1 MQHRNFYLRSDYF
14 SPNRRCNTV
23 NSFQSQDNNSTYNFN
38 NPTTEDLHIL
48 EPNEFLPHIGKWI
61 HIGGGVM
68 ISMFVVA
75 VSLTSVLYYNIT
87 VKVPATIR
95 PLGELRLVQSAIT
108 GTVKKIVVK
117 EDQLVKKGEVIAF
130 IDDSQLQSQKR
141 QLQNTIQQSQLQ
153 LIQVDAQIN
162 QINTQIISQVNLND
176 RTIIAAQAE
185 LIGTERNHKDQ
196 QIKASMEMTQ
206 AKITI
211 DLAKEQLARLQQE
224 RVLIATVQEAE
235 AGLKLAMLQR
245 DRLQSIVTSGAV
257 SRSLV
262 EEKEQAVKSAQ
273 AKLEQAK
280 SATKNLQEEKEQAVK
295 LAQIN
300 LQKAKIAVNPSN
312 AIVTVALER
321 IKQEKSKGEVNL
333 AALKKEREL
342 LIQQRLELQKQQIRT
357 RQELQQLENELNK
370 SVIRSPTTGTLMQ
383 LKLRNP
389 GQVVQLSEALAQIAP
404 VDAPLIIK
412 AHVSAKDIDKVKTGQ
427 AVQMQVS
434 ACPYPEYGTLKG
446 TVKTVAADALLI
458 TQNNSMISTPQI
470 ATYEINIEPQSLFL
484 GKGNHLCYLKSG
496 MEGRADIISRQET
509 VMQFILRKS
518 KLITD

>member
-1 MQHRNFYLRSDYF
+1 M
-14 SPNRRCNTV
+14 
-23 NSFQSQDNNSTYNFN
+23 NSLQSQDNNSTYNFN
-38 NPTTEDLHIL
+38 NPSTEDLHIL
-48 EPNEFLPHIGKWI
+48 EANEFLPHIGKWI

-68 ISMFVVA
+68 IAMFVVA

-95 PLGELRLVQSAIT
+95 PLGELRLVESAMT

-117 EDQLVKKGEVIAF
+117 EDQVVKKGGIIAF

-141 QLQNTIQQSQLQ
+141 QLQNTIQQNQLQ

-176 RTIIAAQAE
+176 RTIVAAQAE

-196 QIKASMEMTQ
+196 QIKASTEMTQ

-211 DLAKEQLARLQQE
+211 DLAKEQLARLQRE

-280 SATKNLQEEKEQAVK
+280 STTKNLQEEKEQAVK

-321 IKQEKSKGEVNL
+321 IKQEKARGEGNL

-342 LIQQRLELQKQQIRT
+342 LVQQRLELQKQQIRT

-389 GQVVQLSEALAQIAP
+389 GQVVQISEALAQIAP
-404 VDAPLIIK
+404 IDAPLIIK

-434 ACPYPEYGTLKG
+434 ACPYPDYGTLKG
-446 TVKTVAADALLI
+446 TVKTVAPDALVI
-458 TQNNSMISTPQI
+458 TQNNSIISTPQI

-484 GKGNHLCYLKSG
+484 GKGDQLCYLKSG

>member
-1 MQHRNFYLRSDYF
+1 M
-14 SPNRRCNTV
+14 
-23 NSFQSQDNNSTYNFN
+23 NSLQGQDNNSWYNFN

-48 EPNEFLPHIGKWI
+48 EANEFLPHIGKWI
-61 HIGGGVM
+61 YIGGGVM

-95 PLGELRLVQSAIT
+95 PLGELRLVESAIT
-108 GTVKKIVVK
+108 GTVKRIVVK
-117 EDQLVKKGEVIAF
+117 EDQLVKKGEIIAY

-141 QLQNTIQQSQLQ
+141 QLQNTIEQNQLQ
-153 LIQVDAQIN
+153 LIQIDAQIN
-162 QINTQIISQVNLND
+162 QINTQIISQVNLNN

-185 LIGTERNHKDQ
+185 LTGTERNYKDQ
-196 QIKASMEMTQ
+196 QIKASTEMIQ
-206 AKITI
+206 AQIAIT
-211 DLAKEQLARLQQE
+211 LAKEQLARLQKE
-224 RVLIATVQEAE
+224 KVLIATVQEAE
-235 AGLKLAMLQR
+235 AGLKLAILQR
-245 DRLQSIVTSGAV
+245 DRLQNIVTSGAI
-257 SRSLV
+257 SRNLI

-280 SATKNLQEEKEQAVK
+280 STTKNLQEEKEQAVK
-295 LAQIN
+295 LAQLN
-300 LQKAKIAVNPSN
+300 LQKAKIALNPSN
-312 AIVTVALER
+312 ANVTVAWER
-321 IKQEKSKGEVNL
+321 INQEKSKGEGNL

-342 LIQQRLELQKQQIRT
+342 LLQQRLELQKQQIRT

-370 SVIRSPTTGTLMQ
+370 SVIRSPTNGTLMQ

-389 GQVVQLSEALAQIAP
+389 GQVVQLSESLAQIAP

-434 ACPYPEYGTLKG
+434 ACPYPDYGTLKG
-446 TVKTVAADALLI
+446 IVKTVAPDILAT
-458 TQNNSMISTPQI
+458 TQNNSMISTPQV
-470 ATYEINIEPQSLFL
+470 ANYEINIEPQSLFL

-509 VMQFILRKS
+509 VLQFILRKS
-518 KLITD
+518 KLITNS

>member
-1 MQHRNFYLRSDYF
+1 M
-14 SPNRRCNTV
+14 
-23 NSFQSQDNNSTYNFN
+23 NSLQSQNNNSLYHLNNST
-38 NPTTEDLHIL
+38 TKDLHIL
-48 EPNEFLPHIGKWI
+48 EANEFLPHIGKWI

-95 PLGELRLVQSAIT
+95 PLGELRLVESGMT
-108 GTVKKIVVK
+108 GTVKRIVVK
-117 EDQLVKKGEVIAF
+117 EDQLVNKGEIIAY

-153 LIQVDAQIN
+153 LIQIDAQIN
-162 QINTQIISQVNLND
+162 QVNTQIISQTNLNE
-176 RTIIAAQAE
+176 RTIIAVQAE
-185 LIGTERNHKDQ
+185 LAGTKRNYNDQ
-196 QIKASMEMTQ
+196 QIKAGAEMTQ
-206 AKITI
+206 AKIAI
-211 DLAKEQLARLQQE
+211 NLANEQLARLQKE

-235 AGLKLAMLQR
+235 AALKLATLQR
-245 DRLQSIVTSGAV
+245 DRLQSIVTSGAI
-257 SRSLV
+257 SRNLV

-280 SATKNLQEEKEQAVK
+280 SSTKNLQEEKEQAVK

-312 AIVTVALER
+312 ANVTIALER
-321 IKQEKSKGEVNL
+321 IRQEKARGESNL
-333 AALKKEREL
+333 AALKKERET

-357 RQELQQLENELNK
+357 HQELQQLGNELNK
-370 SVIRSPTTGTLMQ
+370 SVIRSPANGTLMQ

-412 AHVSAKDIDKVKTGQ
+412 AQVSAKDIDKVKPGQ
-427 AVQMQVS
+427 IVQMQVS
-434 ACPYPEYGTLKG
+434 ACPYPDYGTLKG
-446 TVKTVAADALLI
+446 TVKTIGADVLAI
-458 TQNNSMISTPQI
+458 PQNNSIISTPQV
-470 ATYEINIEPQSLFL
+470 ATYQINIEPQNLFL
-484 GKGNHLCYLKSG
+484 AKGNHVCDLKSG

-509 VMQFILRKS
+509 IMQFILRKS
-518 KLITD
+518 KLITNL